1 MSKDELIAAS
11 VQRLA
16 KAIEEFP
23 SEWYR
28 MVHGEKRPLSPDE
41 QAKEMSRQLF
51 DDSFTK

>member
-28 MVHGEKRPLSPDE
+28 MVHGERPLSSEDE
-41 QAKEMSRQLF
+41 AKAKSRQLF

>member
-11 VQRLA
+11 LERLA

-28 MVHGEKRPLSPDE
+28 MVHGERPLSPE
-41 QAKEMSRQLF
+41 E
-51 DDSFTK
+51 